1 MKWYMLF
8 YLQMCSYQF
17 CNTTQTY
24 KKYKKTQ
31 KITTLQIVITN
42 ITNEYFVN
50 LVKIE

>member
-24 KKYKKTQ
+24 KNTKKRKKLQLYK
-31 KITTLQIVITN
+31 L
-42 ITNEYFVN
+42 
-50 LVKIE
+50 